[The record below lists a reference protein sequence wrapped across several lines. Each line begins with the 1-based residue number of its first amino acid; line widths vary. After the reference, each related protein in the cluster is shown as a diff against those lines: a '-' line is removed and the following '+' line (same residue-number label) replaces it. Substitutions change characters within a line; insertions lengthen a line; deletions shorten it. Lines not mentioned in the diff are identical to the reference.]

1 MIPWQEPDTST
12 PGPILCS
19 VPTAPGCLTAHLF
32 PKLEQESP
40 AALWLCKEKL
50 VSGWPST
57 WCQQDQ
63 GSAGATG
70 EGLGI
75 ELPSPLGRAS
85 QAAAL
90 PLSCNGP
97 CV

>member
-12 PGPILCS
+12 PGPILCR
-19 VPTAPGCLTAHLF
+19 VQTAPGCLTVHVF

-40 AALWLCKEKL
+40 AARWLCKEKL
-50 VSGWPST
+50 VSGWPRT
-57 WCQQDQ
+57 WRQQDQ
-63 GSAGATG
+63 GSAGAAG

-75 ELPSPLGRAS
+75 ELPSPLGWAS

-90 PLSCNGP
+90 PLSRDGP
-97 CV
+97 CA